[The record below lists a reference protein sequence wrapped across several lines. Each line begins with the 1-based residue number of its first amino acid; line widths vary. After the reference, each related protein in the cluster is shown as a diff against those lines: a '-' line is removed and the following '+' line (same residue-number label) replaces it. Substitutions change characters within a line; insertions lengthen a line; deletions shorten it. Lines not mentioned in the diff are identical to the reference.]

1 MNDTPALTNA
11 APAGESPAFL
21 SGSPVPAPAKKKGA
35 SRIITPILAGVAAI
49 TIGLFGGVLI
59 GRNTASTSTQA
70 AGIRGAFGGAA
81 RGATGVTG
89 GSFTAGTISSI
100 DGDTITLKLTDGSTV
115 KVTTGSSTTVTKT
128 DNGTLSDLA
137 TGDTIRIQ
145 GTKDASGDVTA
156 ISVSQGALTG
166 GFGGGTPPTG
176 TSK

>member
-1 MNDTPALTNA
+1 MNDTPTLTNA
-11 APAGESPAFL
+11 APAGESPAF
-21 SGSPVPAPAKKKGA
+21 SPGSPVSAPTKKKDA

-49 TIGLFGGVLI
+49 TIGLFGGILI
-59 GRNTASTSTQA
+59 GHNTASTSTQA
-70 AGIRGAFGGAA
+70 AGVRGAVVGAE
-81 RGATGVTG
+81 RGATGG
-89 GSFTAGTISSI
+89 GFTAGTISSI

-115 KVTTGSSTTVTKT
+115 KVTTGSNTTVTKT

-137 TGDTIRIQ
+137 TGDTIRVQ